1 MIALYIL
8 LGILG
13 FLLFI
18 LCLIGTIKLSVR
30 AAYCQS
36 PLLIVG
42 IGPLKL
48 TLTDGKKKKEPQE
61 EPPEKPGEKKK
72 TKKKKKKKE
81 KKPKKPAKVKEQP
94 PLTTVIA
101 SFRDLLVGLLRGFK
115 RHLKIEEL
123 RLRVLVASEDAAKT
137 AMEYGAVCALVEPV
151 QLLAMQAPRVRKDR
165 VNVGVECD
173 FLADKPEVD
182 AEFCLSIRIWR
193 LYWIALRSTRTL
205 LHALSLLKAYTT
217 AAKAKKQEKKAEKEA
232 KKAEKEAK
240 KAKKQQTISP
250 ETNG

>member
-18 LCLIGTIKLSVR
+18 LCLVGTIKLSVR

-42 IGPLKL
+42 IGPFKL
-48 TLTDGKKKKEPQE
+48 ILADGEKQEKPKEEPPAKPSGKKK
-61 EPPEKPGEKKK
+61 
-72 TKKKKKKKE
+72 TKKKKKKE
-81 KKPKKPAKVKEQP
+81 KKPKKPSKVKEQP
-94 PLTTVIA
+94 PLTSVIT
-101 SFRDLLVGLLRGFK
+101 SFRDLLVGLVRSFK

-151 QLLAMQAPRVRKDR
+151 YLLAAQAHRVKKDR
-165 VNVGVECD
+165 VYVGVECD

-193 LYWIALRSTRTL
+193 LYWIALCSTRTL

-217 AAKAKKQEKKAEKEA
+217 ASKARKEEKKAKKEA
-232 KKAEKEAK
+232 KKAENP
-240 KAKKQQTISP
+240 QTVSP
-250 ETNG
+250 ETDG

>member
-13 FLLFI
+13 FLLFV
-18 LCLIGTIKLSVR
+18 LCLVGTIKLSVR
-30 AAYCQS
+30 AAYCGG
-36 PLLIVG
+36 PLLILG
-42 IGPLKL
+42 IGPFKL
-48 TLTDGKKKKEPQE
+48 TLAGGEKREAPQE
-61 EPPEKPGEKKK
+61 EAPTKPGEKKK
-72 TKKKKKKKE
+72 SKPKKKKE

-101 SFRDLLVGLLRGFK
+101 SFRDLLLGLVRSLK

-123 RLRVLVASEDAAKT
+123 RLRVLVASDDAAKT
-137 AMEYGAVCALVEPV
+137 ALEYGAVCTLLEPV
-151 QLLAMQAPRVRKDR
+151 QLLAVQAHRVRKDK
-165 VNVGVECD
+165 VYVDVECD

-193 LYWIALRSTRTL
+193 LYWIALTSTRSL
-205 LHALSLLKAYTT
+205 IRALSLLKAYTA
-217 AAKAKKQEKKAEKEA
+217 AAKERKAA

-240 KAKKQQTISP
+240 KEAKQAKKAKKEQTVS
-250 ETNG
+250 TDTDG